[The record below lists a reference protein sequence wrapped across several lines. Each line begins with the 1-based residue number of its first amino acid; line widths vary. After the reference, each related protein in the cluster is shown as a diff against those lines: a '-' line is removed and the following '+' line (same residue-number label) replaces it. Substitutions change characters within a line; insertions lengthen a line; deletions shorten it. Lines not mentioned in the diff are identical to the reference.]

1 MTDLDSPN
9 DALGE
14 LMRAAQQGDNTAYAA
29 LLRAITPRIRRIVQ
43 RQRGFVGSAEVE
55 DLVQDV
61 LLSVHAV
68 RATYDPSRP
77 FVPWLLAIV
86 RNRLADGAR
95 RHARIARRETHV
107 DEDVTY
113 FETET
118 NDSIGEVDDAAAL
131 HEAVRALPAGQRQ
144 AIELLK
150 LKELS
155 LKEAA
160 VVSGTSVG
168 ALKVA
173 THRAMVT
180 LRRTLAKRRE

>member
-1 MTDLDSPN
+1 M
-9 DALGE
+9 G
-14 LMRAAQQGDNTAYAA
+14 AAQQGDSAAYLE
-29 LLRAITPRIRRIVQ
+29 LLRELTPRIRHIVM
-43 RQRGFVGSAEVE
+43 RQRGFAGRADVE

-61 LLSVHAV
+61 LLSLHAV

-86 RNRLADGAR
+86 RNRLVDGAR
-95 RHARIARRETHV
+95 RYARTSGREVHI
-107 DEDVTY
+107 DESDVT
-113 FETET
+113 FSEPAT
-118 NDSIGEVDDAAAL
+118 NVDMAELGDAGAL
-131 HEAVRALPAGQRQ
+131 RDTVRALPDSQRQ

-160 VVSGTSVG
+160 AISGSSVG

-173 THRAMVT
+173 THRAMAT
-180 LRRTLAKRRE
+180 LRRTLGAKRT